1 MSNLKRLVLRKI
13 TLKLAN
19 LDILR
24 FIPSQLL
31 SLDLDVV
38 LRSCSEEQIS
48 QFFSFS
54 ETTSLAELT
63 FHCDLTEVKCKWFSV
78 FMATLRRLDISRNQ
92 IFEIDLDDFD
102 LPNLEILDLSSNRL
116 EKILKVT
123 NPNGLKMLEKLNL
136 ANNLITQIESDAFRC
151 LSNLK
156 VLSLRGNRVA
166 RANRSNDPTRFGI
179 IDTNIKI
186 IL

>member
-1 MSNLKRLVLRKI
+1 MSKLKRLVLRKI
-13 TLKLAN
+13 TLKLSN

-24 FIPSQLL
+24 LIPSQLL

-38 LRSCSEEQIS
+38 LSSCSENLIKE
-48 QFFSFS
+48 FFSLR
-54 ETTSLAELT
+54 EAPSLVELT
-63 FHCDLTEVKCKWFSV
+63 FHCDLTEIKCEWFSV
-78 FMATLRRLDISRNQ
+78 FRSTLRRLDISRNQ
-92 IFEIDLDDFD
+92 IFEIELDDFD

-123 NPNGLKMLEKLNL
+123 KFNGLKMLEKLNL
-136 ANNLITQIESDAFRC
+136 ANNFINYIESDAFRC

-156 VLSLRGNRVA
+156 VLNLRGNRVTKGDG
-166 RANRSNDPTRFGI
+166 SNDPTRFGVF
-179 IDTNIKI
+179 DKNIKI